1 LRRVSFS
8 KDGDDPRKLREQEF
22 GQCASSCSV
31 YYDRVYRGASPD
43 PSDNR
48 YDARPSLDGRA
59 DAERAARA
67 RRKADEDEPV
77 LNTGRGNDREGEEC
91 VSRRA
96 SRPGDRGC

>member
-1 LRRVSFS
+1 MRAVLLSLSLLVVVAA
-8 KDGDDPRKLREQEF
+8 GA
-22 GQCASSCSV
+22 ASAHG

-48 YDARPSLDGRA
+48 YDARPSQDGREV
-59 DAERAARA
+59 AERAARA

-77 LNTGRGNDREGEEC
+77 LNTGRGNDRDNEEC
-91 VSRRA
+91 DSRRA

>member
-1 LRRVSFS
+1 MRAVLLSLSLLVVVAI
-8 KDGDDPRKLREQEF
+8 GA
-22 GQCASSCSV
+22 ASAQG

-43 PSDNR
+43 PTDNR
-48 YDARPSLDGRA
+48 YDARPELDGSA

-77 LNTGRGNDREGEEC
+77 LNTGRGSGADNEEC
-91 VSRRA
+91 DSRRA

>member
-1 LRRVSFS
+1 MRAVLLSLSLLVVVAI
-8 KDGDDPRKLREQEF
+8 GA
-22 GQCASSCSV
+22 ASAQG

-43 PSDNR
+43 PTDNR
-48 YDARPSLDGRA
+48 YDARPELDGRA

-77 LNTGRGNDREGEEC
+77 LNTRRGSGADNEEC
-91 VSRRA
+91 DSRRA

>member
-1 LRRVSFS
+1 MRAVLLSLSLLVVVAA
-8 KDGDDPRKLREQEF
+8 GA
-22 GQCASSCSV
+22 ASAQG

-43 PSDNR
+43 PTDNR
-48 YDARPSLDGRA
+48 YDARPSQDGRE

-77 LNTGRGNDREGEEC
+77 LNTGRGNDRDNEEC
-91 VSRRA
+91 DSRRA